1 MSEQCW
7 LSQIYWMM
15 NKKIFCMGTVWFQ
28 RVMRNNSLSLILCY
42 SFNSDGRLKIGIVA
56 DYLEVA
62 MAKIVLA
69 WMEQIA
75 YTAKKI

>member
-1 MSEQCW
+1 
-7 LSQIYWMM
+7 M
-15 NKKIFCMGTVWFQ
+15 NKKIFCMGTAWFQ
-28 RVMRNNSLSLILCY
+28 RVMRNLDRLHKSISSRIIALSLILCY
-42 SFNSDGRLKIGIVA
+42 NFNSDGRLKIGIVA

-62 MAKIVLA
+62 MAKIVLV